1 MQQGLVSIGLDVKVG
16 SSALNYVT
24 EIGDLGSKPS
34 TLDATCFKNASKVN
48 VQGVK
53 DAQEFEITYLYDNSD
68 AKSDYRVLKALEKA
82 KTEADVVVTLPDGTE
97 FSSSGTVATY
107 VTGAK
112 VDSLIE
118 AKAIIYLSADWD
130 VTDPASA

>member
-1 MQQGLVSIGLDVKVG
+1 MKQGLVSIGIDVKVKEA
-16 SSALNYVT
+16 SLNYVT

-34 TLDATCFKNASKVN
+34 TLDATCFKDKSKKN

-68 AKSDYRVLKALEKA
+68 AKSDYRVLKALEK
-82 KTEADVVVTLPDGTE
+82 TGEEAPIEVELPDGTK
-97 FSSSGTVATY
+97 FSSKGTVATY

-118 AKAIIYLSADWD
+118 AKAIVYLSEDWNVAD
-130 VTDPASA
+130 PEL